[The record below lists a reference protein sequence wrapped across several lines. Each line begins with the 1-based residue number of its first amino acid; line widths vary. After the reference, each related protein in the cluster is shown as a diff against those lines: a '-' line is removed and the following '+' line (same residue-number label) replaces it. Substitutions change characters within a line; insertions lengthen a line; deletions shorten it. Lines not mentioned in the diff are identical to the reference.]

1 MKTLFVFLFVSLAFY
16 SCNMDELINPEHSLV
31 TTEKDVGIID
41 VTAQPGSYLIWLNG
55 VNDET
60 KKIADQ
66 LQTVNHY
73 DQMVAFSDLPGVDKS
88 ATLVTMARDTLN
100 DLTIVGN
107 TADFIVGTYT
117 SEMIQDIRHNRQG
130 VILIATNGKDEELK
144 TQMLKLFGLY
154 VGKGYYKVS
163 FPREQRYAYYDVDDP
178 DGLKKLC
185 GTGGLNP
192 HTRSMVSSPGP
203 TDDPSAPEVSE
214 RALHAMKKIYISN
227 RFYAYTNDYKYHMT
241 GYEPLQPYIA
251 ETRDYVPKDDKKY
264 DGMVDR
270 EWTIDA
276 YNLRIYAP
284 TNGDNMIAVYSSGG
298 NGFANRLDNSLVS
311 LNNGPMY
318 EIWAL
323 IWGLRNNAYTKINIR
338 DDQRSGLNLKLID
351 FAPGLPETES
361 TIGHSYNKSVGF
373 DLGASPVLKGDYRWG
388 KSITYQLAEMTR
400 EVTRTITDSEMS
412 YSWKWYPE
420 TLFRGSKA
428 MKENGMID
436 GAAMVSPA
444 WYEILYNRVVGTP
457 STDNVYCDYDNDL
470 QFNQNLLNYQQECA
484 ITARTTGASAGVVA
498 VEITDGMTLQRGGA
512 WFTSWGKA
520 ILHPFPSSSGA
531 ASDATVDVHKTMT
544 VWIDYNNW

>member
-1 MKTLFVFLFVSLAFY
+1 MLILIAFY
-16 SCNMDELINPEHSLV
+16 SCQVDDPINIEDSPVAAGKGNDAMDV
-31 TTEKDVGIID
+31 TT
-41 VTAQPGSYLIWLNG
+41 QPGSYLIWLNG
-55 VNDET
+55 KSTET
-60 KKIADQ
+60 KKIADE

-73 DQMVAFSDLPGVDKS
+73 DKMLSFNDLPGADKS
-88 ATLVTMARDTLN
+88 ATLVTMAGDTLN
-100 DLTIVGN
+100 DLTVVGN
-107 TADFIVGTYT
+107 AADFIAGAYT
-117 SEMIQDIRHNRQG
+117 PEMIQDIRHDRQG
-130 VILIATNGKDEELK
+130 VIVIANDGKSEDLK
-144 TQMLKLFGLY
+144 AQMLKLFGLY
-154 VGKGYYKVS
+154 VDKGYYKAS
-163 FPREQRYAYYDVDDP
+163 FPREQRYAYYDVNDP
-178 DGLKKLC
+178 DALKKLC
-185 GTGGLNP
+185 GTTGLNP
-192 HTRSMVSSPGP
+192 DTRSIVSSSGP
-203 TDDPSAPEVSE
+203 TDDPSAPEVTA

-227 RFYAYTNDYKYHMT
+227 RFYVYTSDYKYHMT
-241 GYEPLQPYIA
+241 GYESLLPYTA
-251 ETRDYVPKDDKKY
+251 EIRDYVPRDDKKY

-298 NGFANRLDNSLVS
+298 NGFSNRLDNSLVS
-311 LNNGPMY
+311 LNNPPMY
-318 EIWAL
+318 EVWAL

-338 DDQRSGLNLKLID
+338 DGQHSVLNLKLVD

-400 EVTRTITDSEMS
+400 EVARTITDPEMDFC
-412 YSWKWYPE
+412 WKWYPE

-436 GAAMVSPA
+436 GAAMISPA
-444 WYEILYNRVVGTP
+444 WYEILYDHVAGTP
-457 STDNVYCDYDNDL
+457 GTDNVFCDYDNDL

-520 ILHPFPSSSGA
+520 VLHPLPSSSGTA
-531 ASDATVDVHKTMT
+531 YDTTVDVHKTTT

>member
-1 MKTLFVFLFVSLAFY
+1 MKTLFVFLFVLLAFY
-16 SCNMDELINPEHSLV
+16 SCDMDNPIN
-31 TTEKDVGIID
+31 TEDSSVATDKDTDAIN

-55 VNDET
+55 TSAET

-73 DQMVAFSDLPGVDKS
+73 DKMLSFNDLPGVDKS

-100 DLTIVGN
+100 DLTIVSN
-107 TADFIVGTYT
+107 VADFIAGTYT
-117 SEMIQDIRHNRQG
+117 TEMIQDIRHNRQG
-130 VILIATNGKDEELK
+130 VILIANNGKSEDLK
-144 TQMLKLFGLY
+144 VQMLKLFGLY
-154 VGKGYYKVS
+154 VDKGYYKVS
-163 FPREQRYAYYDVDDP
+163 FPREQRYAYYDVNDP
-178 DGLKKLC
+178 DALKKLC

-192 HTRSMVSSPGP
+192 NTRGMASSPGH
-203 TDDPSAPEVSE
+203 TDDPSAPEVTA

-227 RFYAYTNDYKYHMT
+227 HFYAYTSDYKYHMT
-241 GYEPLQPYIA
+241 GYETLLPYTA
-251 ETRDYVPKDDKKY
+251 EIRNYVPQDDKKY
-264 DGMVDR
+264 DGMIDR

-311 LNNGPMY
+311 LNNPPMY
-318 EIWAL
+318 EVWAL

-338 DDQRSGLNLKLID
+338 DDQRSLLNLKLID

-361 TIGHSYNKSVGF
+361 TISHSYSKSIGF
-373 DLGASPVLKGDYRWG
+373 DLGVTPVLKGDYRWG

-400 EVTRTITDSEMS
+400 EVSRTITDAEMDFC
-412 YSWKWYPE
+412 WKWYPE

-428 MKENGMID
+428 MKANGMID
-436 GAAMVSPA
+436 GAAMISPA
-444 WYEILYNRVVGTP
+444 WYDILYDHVAGTP
-457 STDNVYCDYDNDL
+457 GTDNVFCDYNNDL

-498 VEITDGMTLQRGGA
+498 VEITDGMALQRGGA

-520 ILHPFPSSSGA
+520 ILHQLPSSSGTA
-531 ASDATVDVHKTMT
+531 YDTTVDVHKTTT

>member
-1 MKTLFVFLFVSLAFY
+1 MKTLFIFMLILIAFY
-16 SCNMDELINPEHSLV
+16 SCQVDDPINIEDSPVTAGKGNDAMDV
-31 TTEKDVGIID
+31 TT
-41 VTAQPGSYLIWLNG
+41 QPGSYLIWLNG
-55 VNDET
+55 KSTET
-60 KKIADQ
+60 KKIADE

-73 DQMVAFSDLPGVDKS
+73 DKMLSFNDLPGADKS
-88 ATLVTMARDTLN
+88 ATLVTMAGDTLN
-100 DLTIVGN
+100 DLTVVGN
-107 TADFIVGTYT
+107 AADFIAGAYT
-117 SEMIQDIRHNRQG
+117 PEMIQDIRHDRQG
-130 VILIATNGKDEELK
+130 VIVIANDGKSEDLK
-144 TQMLKLFGLY
+144 AQMLKLFGLY
-154 VGKGYYKVS
+154 VDKGYYKAS
-163 FPREQRYAYYDVDDP
+163 FPREQRYAYYDVNDP
-178 DGLKKLC
+178 DALKKLC
-185 GTGGLNP
+185 GTTGLNP
-192 HTRSMVSSPGP
+192 DTRSIVSSPGP
-203 TDDPSAPEVSE
+203 TDDPSAPEVTA

-227 RFYAYTNDYKYHMT
+227 RFYVYTSDYKYHMT
-241 GYEPLQPYIA
+241 GYESLLPYTA
-251 ETRDYVPKDDKKY
+251 EIRDYVPRDDKKY

-298 NGFANRLDNSLVS
+298 NGFSNRLDNSLVS
-311 LNNGPMY
+311 LNNPPMY
-318 EIWAL
+318 EVWAL

-338 DDQRSGLNLKLID
+338 DGQHSVLNLKLVD

-400 EVTRTITDSEMS
+400 EVARTITDPEMDFC
-412 YSWKWYPE
+412 WKWYPE

-436 GAAMVSPA
+436 GAAMISPA
-444 WYEILYNRVVGTP
+444 WYEILYDHVAGTP
-457 STDNVYCDYDNDL
+457 GTDNVFCDYDNDL

-520 ILHPFPSSSGA
+520 VLHPLPSSSGTA
-531 ASDATVDVHKTMT
+531 YDTTVDVHKTTT